1 MVEFTLSNNIL
12 EKVGTYMNVTISLK
26 SIVDLSTLFADADR
40 HYTAC
45 IDVFANR
52 GFASESEFN
61 LLMRDIIGNNYIR
74 QTLNKAIGGD
84 EPPFTEFTIPDP
96 MPFSVGESEETS
108 DSGTSVETADPV
120 TMEGERKRSDD
131 LAHSEAM
138 VEHEDAV
145 ADYEEQAEAYTAER
159 DVSSS
164 DMDGNGIQDNAEN
177 TVENENKRKALEL
190 TEEEAALGGD
200 LASKPVVNEP
210 VVLAVNEDLVNGVVA
225 AMPKPDQSF
234 NYNSHPRSQQS
245 QAVKQSFTPVSVEA
259 EEPIHTADVSHD
271 EPEPDGPF

>member
-1 MVEFTLSNNIL
+1 
-12 EKVGTYMNVTISLK
+12 MNVTISLK

-52 GFASESEFN
+52 GSVSESEFN

-84 EPPFTEFTIPDP
+84 EPPFTEFAIPDP
-96 MPFSVGESEETS
+96 LPFSVGESEETN
-108 DSGTSVETADPV
+108 DGGTSVETADPV

-138 VEHEDAV
+138 AEHEEAV
-145 ADYEEQAEAYTAER
+145 LEYEEQAEAYAEEH
-159 DVSSS
+159 DVSTS

-177 TVENENKRKALEL
+177 AVENENKRKARELTEL
-190 TEEEAALGGD
+190 TEEETVLGGA
-200 LASKPVVNEP
+200 LLSKPVIDEP
-210 VVLAVNEDLVNGVVA
+210 VVLAVDEDLVNGVVGS
-225 AMPKPDQSF
+225 MPKPDQSF
-234 NYNSHPRSQQS
+234 NYSARPRSQQS
-245 QAVKQSFTPVSVEA
+245 QVVKQSFAPVEA
-259 EEPIHTADVSHD
+259 DEPIYSESTSQV

>member
-1 MVEFTLSNNIL
+1 
-12 EKVGTYMNVTISLK
+12 MNVTISLK

-40 HYTAC
+40 HYTTC

-84 EPPFTEFTIPDP
+84 EPPFTEFAIPDP
-96 MPFSVGESEETS
+96 LPFSVGESEETS
-108 DSGTSVETADPV
+108 DGGTSVETADPV

-138 VEHEDAV
+138 AEHKEAV
-145 ADYEEQAEAYTAER
+145 ADYEEQAEAYAEEH
-159 DVSSS
+159 DVSTS

-177 TVENENKRKALEL
+177 TVENENKRKARELTKL

-200 LASKPVVNEP
+200 LVDKPVIDEP
-210 VVLAVNEDLVNGVVA
+210 VALAVDEDLVNGVVD
-225 AMPKPDQSF
+225 AMPKPDRSF
-234 NYNSHPRSQQS
+234 NVSNRPRSQQS
-245 QAVKQSFTPVSVEA
+245 QVVKQSFTPVEA
-259 EEPIHTADVSHD
+259 NEPIHSETASQD
-271 EPEPDGPF
+271 EPEVVPW